1 MDEDKELHMTHENQQ
16 TFDLIDT
23 HCHLEMSRFDPDRD
37 EVIRRA
43 REAGVAAMITIG
55 SDPESN
61 PMAVALA
68 EKHED
73 IYASVG
79 IHPHDAKLF
88 DEKQYAL
95 LAKWASHPRVVAVG
109 ETGLDFHYDHSPR
122 DVQKKVF
129 RRHLKLSLERNL
141 PAVIHS
147 RKAEEDTLRIL
158 RESGVKR
165 GVMHFFSGGR
175 KTLEESMALGLYI
188 SIAGPVTFRDAKKL
202 KDVAALV
209 PDDYLLLETDAPY
222 LAPEPMR
229 GKRNE
234 PAFVVHTAREV
245 ARLRNVSLEDVA
257 RITTLNAR
265 RLFGIGELPAEG
277 RIAYQIRDSLYLN
290 ITNRCTNSCS
300 FCIRTRSDFVKGH
313 NLRLRQEPDVEALRG
328 AIGEPS
334 AYREVVFCGYGEPL
348 LRLDVVKE
356 LSAWIKSKGG
366 RVRINTNGHG
376 NLIHGRNV
384 IPELAALVDSVSVS
398 LDAPDAETYDRLCM
412 PSFKGAFGAVVDF
425 IREAGKHVPD
435 VEATVVEMEGVD
447 VEKCR
452 ALAGE
457 LSVRLR
463 VRELHAVG

>member
-1 MDEDKELHMTHENQQ
+1 MAPENKH
-16 TFDLIDT
+16 TFELIDT
-23 HCHLEMSRFDPDRD
+23 HCHLEMSRFNPDRD

-43 REAGVAAMITIG
+43 REAGVAAMINIG
-55 SDPESN
+55 SDPKSN
-61 PMAVALA
+61 PLAVALA
-68 EKHED
+68 EKHRD

-88 DEKQYAL
+88 DERQYAL

-129 RRHLKLSLERNL
+129 RRHLALALEKDL
-141 PAVIHS
+141 PAIIHS
-147 RKAEEDTLRIL
+147 REAEEDTMRIL
-158 RESGVKR
+158 RESGIKR

-175 KTLEESMALGLYI
+175 KMLEEAMALGLYI
-188 SIAGPVTFRDAKKL
+188 SIAGPVTFRNAINL

-209 PDDYLLLETDAPY
+209 PDDYLLIETDAPY

-234 PAFVVHTAREV
+234 PAFVAHTAREV
-245 ARLRNVSLEDVA
+245 ARLRGVSLEDVA

-265 RLFGIGELPAEG
+265 RLFGIGELPKEG
-277 RIAYQIRDSLYLN
+277 EIAYKIRDSLYLN

-300 FCIRTRSDFVKGH
+300 FCIRTHSDFVKGH
-313 NLRLRQEPDVEALRG
+313 NLRLREEPDIEALKA

-334 AYREVVFCGYGEPL
+334 AHREVVFCGYGEPL
-348 LRLDVVKE
+348 LRLDVLKE
-356 LSAWIKSKGG
+356 LSSWIKSRGG
-366 RVRINTNGHG
+366 RVRINTNGQG

-384 IPELAALVDSVSVS
+384 LPELAALVDSVSVS
-398 LDAPDAETYDRLCM
+398 LDAHDAETYDRLCM

-425 IREAGKHVPD
+425 IREAGRYIPD

-452 ALAGE
+452 ALARE

-463 VRELHAVG
+463 VRKLHVVG